1 MVKLMGSFRA
11 LKSIKALVVGDFAL
25 DTYIIGSVGRISPEA
40 PVPVLHVKEKKSI
53 PGMAGNV
60 ALNLI
65 SLGASV
71 KVLGRVGIDQEGRV
85 LISYLQDHGVDTSAM
100 VIEQDYD
107 TPVKK
112 RMIASAQQ
120 LLRVD
125 FETITQLSEK
135 IETLLIESLPRLLQ
149 DVDVI
154 ALSDYKKGF
163 LTSKLISAIICEANL
178 QKKIVI
184 VDPKGNDF
192 SKYLNCTLIKPN
204 LQEAYLA
211 ANCERGIDLN
221 TVAKALLEQSMA
233 KYVLITRS
241 EEGMTLFDR
250 EQTRQDFR
258 VESREVK
265 DVTGAGDT
273 VLAMMVMG
281 MGNGLCPSICTQL
294 ANVAASLAVQK
305 MGCARVT
312 LSQIAEQ
319 LLSLDQDN
327 KIFMDEHLFAL
338 NQVMQD
344 KTFTVLGLD
353 RHQMMTIE
361 LFQCIKQF
369 RGKESHHRLL
379 IYLSKTESNSSL
391 IDLLASLHEVS
402 FIVLS
407 SDNLSQL
414 FKKMLPKDI
423 FYMQEDKLSEIN
435 NPSDLLDQML
445 LTQVRS

>member
-1 MVKLMGSFRA
+1 MVTLMSSFRA

-25 DTYIIGSVGRISPEA
+25 DTYIVGSVGRVSPEA

-65 SLGASV
+65 SLGACV
-71 KVLGRVGIDQEGRV
+71 KILGRVGADQEGRV
-85 LISYLQDHGVDTSAM
+85 LISYLQDHGVDISAM
-100 VIEQDYD
+100 AIEQGYD

-112 RMIASAQQ
+112 RMIASSQQ

-125 FETITQLSEK
+125 FETITTLSEAVEDK
-135 IETLLIESLPRLLQ
+135 LIESLPSLLQ
-149 DVDVI
+149 DIDVV
-154 ALSDYKKGF
+154 AVSDYKKGF
-163 LTSKLISAIICEANL
+163 LTSKFIAAIIQEANI

-211 ANCERGIDLN
+211 AKCEKGVALN
-221 TVAKALLEQSMA
+221 EVAHILLKQSLA
-233 KYVLITRS
+233 KYLLITRS
-241 EEGMTLFDR
+241 EEGMTLFDCEYTR
-250 EQTRQDFR
+250 EDFR

-273 VLAMMVMG
+273 VLAVMAMG
-281 MGNGLCPSICTQL
+281 MGNGLCPAMCAKL
-294 ANVAASLAVQK
+294 ANIAASLAIQK
-305 MGCARVT
+305 MGCARIT

-319 LLSLDQDN
+319 LLILDQDN
-327 KIFMDEHLFAL
+327 KIFMDDHLFAL
-338 NQVMQD
+338 NQVMQE

-353 RHQMMTIE
+353 VNQPMTTA
-361 LFQCIKQF
+361 LFHCIKQL
-369 RGKESHHRLL
+369 RGKEPHHRLL
-379 IYLSKTESNSSL
+379 VYLAKTETNDSL

-414 FKKMLPKDI
+414 FKKMLFKDI
-423 FYMQEDKLSEIN
+423 FYMRADKLSEIK
-435 NPSDLLDQML
+435 NPLDLLDQML
-445 LTQVRS
+445 LSQVRS